1 MPIKRDII
9 NGLESIKKK
18 LRELMEENESREE
31 LAKLKES
38 DFYLDLDEL
47 DRLHKQTDLEIAK
60 IRETTE
66 LNDLAKLYVRDKIK
80 KECWD
85 KMTVKGRGIE
95 AFNISLL
102 VENYP
107 LKERSREEIAMVERV
122 QMLRKIEINAQMV
135 KNELC
140 HDLMKKD
147 NINELVRFKFNKN
160 SYTESF

>member
-66 LNDLAKLYVRDKIK
+66 LNDLAKLYVRDK
-80 KECWD
+80 
-85 KMTVKGRGIE
+85 MTVKGRGIE

-122 QMLRKIEINAQMV
+122 QMLRKIEINAQKV